1 MVDVYIPEQK
11 FDQNV
16 YDQYFDNAKAGTLDV
31 LGATLDETM
40 YYNPVNALG
49 RIAEQKL
56 GRGRQGRNLTREE
69 YLESEYYREGLTVG
83 TDGITEGLARLLADR
98 HDERSAFQTTL
109 SRSRGGFGLGA
120 AQFGVALAGSVI
132 DPLNVASAFIPS
144 VAVAR
149 GATMAAKIRP
159 SGAVRAVRQRLDG
172 KTSGSRFA
180 TGTID
185 GAIGAVAV
193 EPLVIGA
200 AALEG
205 DDDYTL
211 MDSFLNVALG
221 SALGGGLHWGAGK
234 ISDRINKLPAATR
247 DEAQRIS
254 ITQAVTDKEIE
265 VTPLTDNVEKTNVA
279 TVEERA
285 GKKIVY
291 KSDGTTVAVDVVDI
305 SKDGTITVRDVDGTE
320 KIVDASDL
328 RAKSPFDEDFEI
340 VDTISGDVIALSS
353 LSKAELQSN
362 AENLAARIEGAE
374 LTNDAKLAE
383 QLKTEKKAIEVEI
396 DRKDGKKIERPTD
409 PDMEKALS
417 DDIARFEAQI
427 EKIRQDVEKR
437 NQQKAKTSGVKGA
450 LERRRLN
457 KINMK
462 EMKELAE
469 LQEKIAVRQT
479 QLQEASA
486 LVDKQQGVFT
496 AQQADNIAED
506 SKLDDGDAEALL
518 GRLAE
523 HKNAVDEM
531 AADKPVMDEIDL
543 NEFEAEN
550 ARLQEDL
557 QNEEMQAVLPA
568 DLKKSIEE
576 TKQIDEKAS
585 KFEEISRAGA
595 ACILRR

>member
-234 ISDRINKLPAATR
+234 ISDRINKLPAPTR
-247 DEAQRIS
+247 DQAQRTS
-254 ITQAVTDKEIE
+254 VAQLALDKEVE
-265 VTPLTDNVEKTNVA
+265 VTKLIDNVEKTNVA
-279 TVEERA
+279 KVEEQA

-291 KSDGTTVAVDVVDI
+291 NSDGEPKVVDVIDI

-320 KIVDASDL
+320 KILDASDL
-328 RAKSPFDEDFEI
+328 RGKSPFDEDYE
-340 VDTISGDVIALSS
+340 VNDIAVSS
-353 LSKAELQSN
+353 MTETELNTQI
-362 AENLAARIEGAE
+362 ADLEANLQTARES
-374 LTNDAKLAE
+374 NDAVLSEKLA
-383 QLKTEKKAIEVEI
+383 TDRKAIELEI
-396 DRKDGKKIERPTD
+396 DRRAGKTIERPVD
-409 PDMEKALS
+409 PNMEQAIEADLATFQKQI
-417 DDIARFEAQI
+417 DDIRAKA
-427 EKIRQDVEKR
+427 EKR
-437 NQQKAKTSGVKGA
+437 KNKRITAAEQKK
-450 LERRRLN
+450 
-457 KINMK
+457 
-462 EMKELAE
+462 LAE

>member
-1 MVDVYIPEQK
+1 MVDVYIPEQN

-16 YDQYFDNAKAGTLDV
+16 HDQYFDNAKAGTLDV
-31 LGATLDETM
+31 LGATFEETM
-40 YYNPVNALG
+40 YYNPANALG
-49 RIAEQKL
+49 RIVEQKL

-69 YLESEYYREGLTVG
+69 YLESEYYREGMTVG
-83 TDGITEGLARLLADR
+83 EDGITEGLASLLAER

-109 SRSRGGFGLGA
+109 SRSRGGIGLGA
-120 AQFGVALAGSVI
+120 AQFGVALAGSVL

-159 SGAVRAVRQRLDG
+159 AGAARAVRQRLDG

-185 GAIGAVAV
+185 GAIGAAVV

-234 ISDRINKLPAATR
+234 ISDRINKLPAPTR
-247 DEAQRIS
+247 DQAQRAS
-254 ITQAVTDKEIE
+254 IAQAVNDKEVN
-265 VTPLTDNVEKTNVA
+265 VTSLIDDVEKTNVA
-279 TVEERA
+279 KVEEQA

-291 KSDGTTVAVDVVDI
+291 DSDGQPKAVDVVDI
-305 SKDGTITVRDVDGTE
+305 SKDGTITVRDADGTE
-320 KIVDASDL
+320 KILDAGDTFS
-328 RAKSPFDEDFEI
+328 KSPYDEDYQ
-340 VDTISGDVIALSS
+340 VTILDAEDSLSS
-353 LSKAELQSN
+353 FSNQDLDQVSEFMDSEIAAAEQAGDTAKA
-362 AENLAARIEGAE
+362 AKARIDKKAVEI
-374 LTNDAKLAE
+374 
-383 QLKTEKKAIEVEI
+383 EKKRRAGEDVQ
-396 DRKDGKKIERPTD
+396 RPLD
-409 PDMEKALS
+409 PDMNEAIKADLAAFQKEI
-417 DDIARFEAQI
+417 DG
-427 EKIRQDVEKR
+427 IRAKAEKR
-437 NQQKAKTSGVKGA
+437 KNKRITAAEQKK
-450 LERRRLN
+450 
-457 KINMK
+457 
-462 EMKELAE
+462 LAE
-469 LQEKIAVRQT
+469 LQEKIATRQS
-479 QLQEASA
+479 QLQEASD
-486 LVDKQQGVFT
+486 LVDTEQGVLT

-506 SKLDDGDAEALL
+506 AKLDDGGTEALL

-523 HKNAVDEM
+523 HKDAVDEM

>member
-1 MVDVYIPEQK
+1 MVDVYIPEQN

-16 YDQYFDNAKAGTLDV
+16 HDQYFDNAKAGTLDV
-31 LGATLDETM
+31 LGATFEETM

-69 YLESEYYREGLTVG
+69 YLQSEYYREGMTVG
-83 TDGITEGLARLLADR
+83 EDGITEGLASLLADR

-159 SGAVRAVRQRLDG
+159 AGAARAVRQRLDG

-185 GAIGAVAV
+185 GAIGAAVV

-234 ISDRINKLPAATR
+234 ISDRINKLPAPTR
-247 DEAQRIS
+247 DQAQRAS
-254 ITQAVTDKEIE
+254 IAQAVNDKEVN
-265 VTPLTDNVEKTNVA
+265 VTSLIDDAEKTNIA
-279 TVEERA
+279 KVEEQA

-305 SKDGTITVRDVDGTE
+305 TKDGTITVRDVDGTE
-320 KIVDASDL
+320 KILDASDL
-328 RAKSPFDEDFEI
+328 RGKSPFDEDFEVEDI
-340 VDTISGDVIALSS
+340 GTGETVPVSTMSDAL
-353 LSKAELQSN
+353 LKASVKEFD
-362 AENLAARIEGAE
+362 ARIETLQPYAGKPESEISADAVKIEKLKAE
-374 LTNDAKLAE
+374 KRAVEVEMDRRAG
-383 QLKTEKKAIEVEI
+383 KAIE
-396 DRKDGKKIERPTD
+396 RPAD
-409 PDMEKALS
+409 PDMKQAIEADLATFQKEIDNIRAKA
-417 DDIARFEAQI
+417 
-427 EKIRQDVEKR
+427 EKR
-437 NQQKAKTSGVKGA
+437 KNKRITAAEQKK
-450 LERRRLN
+450 
-457 KINMK
+457 
-462 EMKELAE
+462 LAE
-469 LQEKIAVRQT
+469 LQEKIATRQS
-479 QLQEASA
+479 QLQEASD
-486 LVDKQQGVFT
+486 LVNTEQGVLT

-506 SKLDDGDAEALL
+506 AKLDDGGTEALL
-518 GRLAE
+518 GRLTE
-523 HKNAVDEM
+523 HKDAVDEM

>member
-16 YDQYFDNAKAGTLDV
+16 HDQYFDNAKAGTLDV

-83 TDGITEGLARLLADR
+83 TDGITEGLASLLADR

-234 ISDRINKLPAATR
+234 ISDRINKLPAPTR
-247 DEAQRIS
+247 DQAQRTS
-254 ITQAVTDKEIE
+254 VAQLALDKEVE
-265 VTPLTDNVEKTNVA
+265 VTKLIENVEKTNVA
-279 TVEERA
+279 KVEEQA

-291 KSDGTTVAVDVVDI
+291 NSDGEPKVVDVIDI

-320 KIVDASDL
+320 KILDASDL
-328 RAKSPFDEDFEI
+328 RGKSPFDEDYE
-340 VDTISGDVIALSS
+340 VNDIAVSS
-353 LSKAELQSN
+353 MTETELNTQI
-362 AENLAARIEGAE
+362 ADLEANLQTARES
-374 LTNDAKLAE
+374 NDAVLSEKLA
-383 QLKTEKKAIEVEI
+383 TDRKAIEVEM
-396 DRKDGKKIERPTD
+396 DRRAGKTIERPVD
-409 PDMEKALS
+409 PNMEQAIEADLATFQKQI
-417 DDIARFEAQI
+417 DDIRAKA
-427 EKIRQDVEKR
+427 EKR
-437 NQQKAKTSGVKGA
+437 KNKRITAAEQKK
-450 LERRRLN
+450 
-457 KINMK
+457 
-462 EMKELAE
+462 LAE

-486 LVDKQQGVFT
+486 LVNKQQGVLT

-506 SKLDDGDAEALL
+506 TKLDDGGAEALL

-523 HKNAVDEM
+523 HKDAVDEM

>member
-1 MVDVYIPEQK
+1 MVEIYIPEQN
-11 FDQNV
+11 FDQNAHN
-16 YDQYFDNAKAGTLDV
+16 QYFDNAKAGTLDV
-31 LGATLDETM
+31 LGATFEETM
-40 YYNPVNALG
+40 YYNPLNALG
-49 RIAEQKL
+49 RIADQKL
-56 GRGRQGRNLTREE
+56 GKGRKGRHLTREE
-69 YLESEYYREGLTVG
+69 YLESEYYREGMDINQ
-83 TDGITEGLARLLADR
+83 DGITEGLASLLAER

-109 SRSRGGFGLGA
+109 SRSRGGIGLGA
-120 AQFGVALAGSVI
+120 AQFGVALAGSVL
-132 DPLNVASAFIPS
+132 DPLNIASAFIPS

-159 SGAVRAVRQRLDG
+159 ANAAKAIRQRLDG

-185 GAIGAVAV
+185 GAVGAVAV
-193 EPLVIGA
+193 EPLVYGA
-200 AALEG
+200 AYLEQ

-234 ISDRINKLPAATR
+234 ISDRINKLPAPVR

-254 ITQAVTDKEIE
+254 ITQAATDQEIQ
-265 VTPLTDNVEKTNVA
+265 VRDLIDDVEKTNLA

-328 RAKSPFDEDFEI
+328 RGKSPFDEDFEVEDIGTGEI
-340 VDTISGDVIALSS
+340 VKISTINEEWL
-353 LSKAELQSN
+353 KASVREY
-362 AENLAARIEGAE
+362 EARIESAE
-374 LTNDAKLAE
+374 LSNDFTLAE
-383 QLKTEKKAIEVEI
+383 KIRTEKKAVEVELE
-396 DRKDGKKIERPTD
+396 RRAGKAVERPAD

-417 DDIARFEAQI
+417 DDIARFEARI

-437 NQQKAKTSGVKGA
+437 NQQKAETSGVKGA

-469 LQEKIAVRQT
+469 LQEKIATRKT
-479 QLQEASA
+479 QLQEVSD
-486 LVDKQQGVFT
+486 LVGTEQGVLT
-496 AQQADNIAED
+496 TQQADDLAENQQMQPNN
-506 SKLDDGDAEALL
+506 L

-523 HKNAVDEM
+523 HKDAVDEM
-531 AADKPVMDEIDL
+531 AADKPVMEEIDL
-543 NEFEAEN
+543 NDFEAEN

-557 QNEEMQAVLPA
+557 QNEEMQAVLPP
-568 DLKKSIEE
+568 DLKKSIDD
-576 TKQIDEKAS
+576 TAILDEKAS
-585 KFEEISRAGA
+585 KYEDISRAGA

>member
-1 MVDVYIPEQK
+1 MVDVYIPEQN

-16 YDQYFDNAKAGTLDV
+16 HDQYFDNAKAGTLDV

-49 RIAEQKL
+49 RIADQKL

-69 YLESEYYREGLTVG
+69 YLESEYYREGMTVG
-83 TDGITEGLARLLADR
+83 EDGITEGLASLLADR

-159 SGAVRAVRQRLDG
+159 AGAARAVRQRLDG

-185 GAIGAVAV
+185 GAIGAAVV

-234 ISDRINKLPAATR
+234 ISDRINKLPAPTR
-247 DEAQRIS
+247 DQAQRAS
-254 ITQAVTDKEIE
+254 IGQLALDKEVE
-265 VTPLTDNVEKTNVA
+265 VTKLIDNVEKTNVA
-279 TVEERA
+279 KVEEQA

-291 KSDGTTVAVDVVDI
+291 DSDGQPKAVDVVDI

-320 KIVDASDL
+320 KILDAGDTFS
-328 RAKSPFDEDFEI
+328 KSPYDEDYQ
-340 VDTISGDVIALSS
+340 VTIFDAEDSLSS
-353 LSKAELQSN
+353 FSDQDLDQVSEFMDSEIAAAEQAGDTAKA
-362 AENLAARIEGAE
+362 AKARIDKKAVEI
-374 LTNDAKLAE
+374 
-383 QLKTEKKAIEVEI
+383 EKKRRAGEDVQ
-396 DRKDGKKIERPTD
+396 RPLD
-409 PDMEKALS
+409 PDMDEAIKADLAAFQKEI
-417 DDIARFEAQI
+417 DDIRAKA
-427 EKIRQDVEKR
+427 EKR
-437 NQQKAKTSGVKGA
+437 KNKRITAAEQKK
-450 LERRRLN
+450 
-457 KINMK
+457 
-462 EMKELAE
+462 LAE
-469 LQEKIAVRQT
+469 LQEKIATRQS
-479 QLQEASA
+479 QLQEASD
-486 LVDKQQGVFT
+486 LVDTEQGVLT

-506 SKLDDGDAEALL
+506 AKLDDGGMEALL

-523 HKNAVDEM
+523 HKDAVDEM

>member
-16 YDQYFDNAKAGTLDV
+16 HDQYFDNAKAGTLDV

-83 TDGITEGLARLLADR
+83 TDGITEGLASLLADR

-234 ISDRINKLPAATR
+234 ISDRINKLPAPTR
-247 DEAQRIS
+247 DQAQRTS
-254 ITQAVTDKEIE
+254 VAQLALDKEVE
-265 VTPLTDNVEKTNVA
+265 VTKLIDNVEKTNVA
-279 TVEERA
+279 KVEEQA

-291 KSDGTTVAVDVVDI
+291 NSDGEPKVVDVIDI

-320 KIVDASDL
+320 KILDASDL
-328 RAKSPFDEDFEI
+328 RGKSPFDEDYE
-340 VDTISGDVIALSS
+340 VNDIAVSS
-353 LSKAELQSN
+353 MTETELNTQI
-362 AENLAARIEGAE
+362 ADLEANLQTARES
-374 LTNDAKLAE
+374 NDAVLSEKLA
-383 QLKTEKKAIEVEI
+383 TDRKAIEVEM
-396 DRKDGKKIERPTD
+396 DRRAGKTIERPVD
-409 PDMEKALS
+409 PNMEQAIEADLATFQKQI
-417 DDIARFEAQI
+417 DDIRAKA
-427 EKIRQDVEKR
+427 EKR
-437 NQQKAKTSGVKGA
+437 KNKRITAAEQKK
-450 LERRRLN
+450 
-457 KINMK
+457 
-462 EMKELAE
+462 LAE

-486 LVDKQQGVFT
+486 LVNKQQGVLT

-506 SKLDDGDAEALL
+506 TKLDDGGAEALL

-523 HKNAVDEM
+523 HKDAVDEM